1 MKENP
6 KKAKKKKKKIVYVD
20 DGHTVYDMDGV
31 GGAKHRKKDD
41 DAALTRKEKRAA
53 IKAAFLTYLPKFV
66 MVLAAFT
73 VAAVLLYL
81 WLK

>member
-31 GGAKHRKKDD
+31 GGAKRRKKDD

-73 VAAVLLYL
+73 IAAVLLYL